1 MEDLQQRIADMA
13 SGPPSSGQLA
23 ELLNLIQNPTY
34 YKYYDEIKDLLQT
47 LPETF
52 KVPFIAYF
60 I

>member
-1 MEDLQQRIADMA
+1 MEDLQQRIADIA
-13 SGPPSSGQLA
+13 NSPPSRGQLA